1 MQSAQQYG
9 AWNGAEIEQFLID
22 SRAPL
27 RVALQT
33 RSGLLIVP
41 LWFSYRDGCLWS
53 CSPRSSTLAKSL
65 PDHPQV
71 AFDISTNEIPY
82 QGVRGR
88 AVAECLAPN
97 GTEEL
102 EELLARYLDDNNS
115 ELARWLLSR
124 ADNELLIRW
133 DITWLTSWDFSGRM
147 SDVKKISERQA
158 QSPL

>member
-1 MQSAQQYG
+1 M
-9 AWNGAEIEQFLID
+9 
-22 SRAPL
+22 

-65 PDHPQV
+65 ANHPEV

-88 AVAECLAPN
+88 ALAECLTPD
-97 GTEEL
+97 GTKEL
-102 EELLARYLDDNNS
+102 EELLERYLTDSDS
-115 ELARWLLSR
+115 QLARWLLSR
-124 ADNELLIRW
+124 ADNEVLIRW
-133 DITWLTSWDFSGRM
+133 DITWLTSWDFSSRM

-158 QSPL
+158 QAPL

>member
-1 MQSAQQYG
+1 MESAQQYG
-9 AWNGAEIEQFLID
+9 AWSGADIENFLNS
-22 SRAPL
+22 SRAPM

-33 RSGLLIVP
+33 RNGLLIVP

-65 PDHPQV
+65 ANHPEV

-88 AVAECLAPN
+88 ALAECLTPD
-97 GTEEL
+97 GTKEL
-102 EELLARYLDDNNS
+102 EELLERYLTDSDS
-115 ELARWLLSR
+115 QLARWLLSR
-124 ADNELLIRW
+124 ADNEVLIRW
-133 DITWLTSWDFSGRM
+133 DITWLTSWDFSSRM

-158 QSPL
+158 QPPL

>member
-1 MQSAQQYG
+1 MDSAQQYG
-9 AWNGAEIEQFLID
+9 AWTGAEIERFLID

-33 RSGLLIVP
+33 RNGLLIVP
-41 LWFSYRDGCLWS
+41 LWFSYRDGYLWS

-65 PDHPQV
+65 VDHPEV

-88 AVAECLAPN
+88 AVAECLTPN

-102 EELLARYLDDNNS
+102 EELLERYLTDSNS
-115 ELARWLLSR
+115 QLARWLLSR
-124 ADNELLIRW
+124 ADNEVLIRW
-133 DITWLTSWDFSGRM
+133 DINWLTSWDFSGRM
-147 SDVKKISERQA
+147 RDVTKISERQA
-158 QSPL
+158 EAPL